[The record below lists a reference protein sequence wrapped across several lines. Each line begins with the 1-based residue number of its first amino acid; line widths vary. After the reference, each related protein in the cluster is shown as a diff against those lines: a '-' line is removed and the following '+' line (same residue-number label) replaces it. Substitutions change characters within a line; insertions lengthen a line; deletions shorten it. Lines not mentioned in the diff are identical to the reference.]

1 MRHIAMGFVFTLLLV
16 LSISNPCKAD
26 VDIGVSI
33 GDDGIKSFYLAIG
46 NHYNVPEKEIIIVR
60 KKNIPDDE
68 LPIVYFLARKAGVS
82 PGVIIKL
89 RLGGKSWW
97 EITVHFGLNAG
108 IYYVPV
114 KSNPGPPYGKA
125 YGHFKNKKKN
135 EWHKIVLTDL
145 EIINFV
151 NLRFISEHYGYSADE
166 VIKMREKG
174 KSFVVINTE
183 VKKNKG
189 QAKKQAKYVAE
200 EDDNSKGKNKD
211 KGKGKK
217 K

>member
-1 MRHIAMGFVFTLLLV
+1 MFFLLAFLVV
-16 LSISNPCKAD
+16 LSLGNPCKAD
-26 VDIGVSI
+26 VDVGVSI

-46 NHYNVPEKEIIIVR
+46 DHYNVPEKDIIVVR
-60 KKNIPDDE
+60 KKSIPDDQ

-82 PGVIIKL
+82 PEVIIKL

-125 YGHFKNKKKN
+125 YGHFKNKKKA
-135 EWHKIVLTDL
+135 EWNKIILTDI

-151 NLRFISEHYGYSADE
+151 NLRFISEHYGYSPDE
-166 VIKMREKG
+166 VIKMRANG
-174 KSFVVINTE
+174 KSFIAINKE
-183 VKKNKG
+183 AKNKG
-189 QAKKQAKYVAE
+189 QAKKQAKFAAD
-200 EDDNSKGKNKD
+200 EDDDSKGKKKD
-211 KGKGKK
+211 KGKAKK

>member
-1 MRHIAMGFVFTLLLV
+1 MRHISIGFLFALMLV
-16 LSISNPCKAD
+16 LTMGNPCRAD
-26 VDIGVSI
+26 VDIGLSI

-46 NHYNVPEKEIIIVR
+46 DHYNVPEIDIIIVR
-60 KKNIPDDE
+60 KKSIPDDE
-68 LPIVYFLARKAGVS
+68 LPIVFFLARKAGVS
-82 PGVIIKL
+82 PEVIIKL
-89 RLGGKSWW
+89 RLGGRSWW
-97 EITVHFGLNAG
+97 DITVHFGLNAEV
-108 IYYVPV
+108 YYVPV

-125 YGHFKNKKKN
+125 YGHFKNKKKS
-135 EWHKIVLTDL
+135 EWKKIVLTDV

-151 NLRFISEHYGYSADE
+151 NLRFISEHYGYSVEE
-166 VIKMREKG
+166 VIRMRAKG

-189 QAKKQAKYVAE
+189 QAKKQAKYVTE
-200 EDDNSKGKNKD
+200 EDDDSKSKD